1 MSTSLATAFI
11 LRAFPA
17 TVISDSPTLNSGFSG
32 LGQERLRGGVGRGG
46 EGGDRFIH
54 AYVKV

>member
-1 MSTSLATAFI
+1 MSTSPATAFI

-17 TVISDSPTLNSGFSG
+17 TVISDSPTLICGFSG

-46 EGGDRFIH
+46 GDRFIH